1 MKNYLA
7 LLGVVGAVI
16 LGFALH
22 SLGTILVPFIT
33 GIIGAYIL
41 NHPVTALSKIKVP
54 RGFGALLMI
63 LGVLFLLGTLM
74 MVAVPFLQKE
84 FILLSKNMPALVQ
97 HFYSLINPVLD
108 FAAPLLY
115 CKFCRYRLKVCSRLH
130 MGDNCLSYF
139 RAPFLFQFS
148 S

>member
-63 LGVLFLLGTLM
+63 LGVLFLLGTL
-74 MVAVPFLQKE
+74 
-84 FILLSKNMPALVQ
+84 
-97 HFYSLINPVLD
+97 
-108 FAAPLLY
+108 
-115 CKFCRYRLKVCSRLH
+115 
-130 MGDNCLSYF
+130 
-139 RAPFLFQFS
+139 
-148 S
+148 